1 MASSSQRKKQD
12 ELRNALDKGENPLSS
27 EEINF
32 KHTCRP
38 ILKVDSEDKM
48 TVVATMA
55 EGEGKSNPAC
65 PNHRKSSETPGG
77 TRGQGFYVAVLRLVG
92 EAN

>member
-32 KHTCRP
+32 KQTCRP

-48 TVVATMA
+48 AFIAAMA
-55 EGEGKSNPAC
+55 EGFEGKGNPA
-65 PNHRKSSETPGG
+65 PTIGKVRKPW
-77 TRGQGFYVAVLRLVG
+77 RH
-92 EAN
+92 